1 MGRGD
6 AHGVHPGRLG
16 RLDAERGV
24 LEHNRTDRGNAR
36 LGRRDQED
44 LGVGL
49 APGDILQRR
58 DRGESSVQAAFRH
71 GQLEVRTDSAGA
83 DRQPHAARRQGVQD
97 LTHAIGG
104 EVDLRTRAVDP
115 VQTHVRHGE
124 VERLAAGQARGDQI
138 LDHLVLGIDGDR
150 PAGQAG
156 EIDTPSLSAEAQ
168 LESVMDEALAPQ
180 AIAQAMGSEQFDR
193 AVLQHT
199 GADGGLDLLA
209 RARLQD
215 DRVDPPTVQEVREQ
229 QTCRS
234 GTDDSDASAHDRRI
248 LSPPSMGARTD
259 TSTPMWRSACAEHVP
274 GTMVTISGSS
284 RDRPREP
291 ESCSRTMLGPRAA
304 PARRGHSG
312 PLARRSTMIGSIRPP
327 RAPAL
332 LQYTLLPLLAFFA
345 SLLAGVGARAHDGTH
360 EHDRRAPKVMI
371 VSMFGPEGQVW
382 IDKLGL
388 SKQIAVPGL
397 SSDYPTIHCNDDDV
411 CQMTTGMGHAN
422 VAASTMALVFSHRFD
437 LRRTWFLIAGIAGI
451 DPGRGTT
458 GTAAWARYLVDY
470 GISWEIDAS
479 EKPASWPSGYTG
491 ISTTGPDQKPSLDYR
506 TEVFQ
511 LDETLLQKA
520 LALSNAVVLA
530 DSNDAQNYRSLY
542 PDAPA
547 NQPPRVTQCDTA
559 AGDTWWH
566 GHVLGERATAWT
578 RLLTDGK
585 GIYCTTQ
592 QEDNAT
598 LNALTRA
605 SQAGFVDLKRVAV
618 LRTASNF
625 DRPHPGQTAFES
637 LSATSGG
644 FPIAIA
650 NLYNAGGPLVQDIV
664 TRWHLWKSGVP
675 VD

>member
-1 MGRGD
+1 MAECTGEQGD
-6 AHGVHPGRLG
+6 VPDCEVETFGA
-16 RLDAERGV
+16 
-24 LEHNRTDRGNAR
+24 
-36 LGRRDQED
+36 GRRDDVRGIAREEQTPVAHGLADETAHRHDVLLEDRPLYRLPAVVGRETLAQLAPDAVLAPLRRIVVRIALQVHALD
-44 LGVGL
+44 LGR
-49 APGDILQRR
+49 A
-58 DRGESSVQAAFRH
+58 
-71 GQLEVRTDSAGA
+71 RTDQGETTLV
-83 DRQPHAARRQGVQD
+83 QGVDEFLRRGCRAAQDAEPAERIDALERAQRSGRNRTAAHAVEAVATGDEVAGQD

-199 GADGGLDLLA
+199 GADGGLDLRT
-209 RARLQD
+209 RARLQH
-215 DRVDPPTVQEVREQ
+215 DRVDPPTVQEMREQ
-229 QTCRS
+229 QACRS
-234 GTDDSDASAHDRRI
+234 GTDDSDTSTHGRRTF
-248 LSPPSMGARTD
+248 LSSMGVRTG
-259 TSTPMWRSACAEHVP
+259 TTTPMWRSACAEHVP

-345 SLLAGVGARAHDGTH
+345 SLLAGGGARAHDGTH

-491 ISTTGPDQKPSLDYR
+491 ISTTGPDQ
-506 TEVFQ
+506 
-511 LDETLLQKA
+511 
-520 LALSNAVVLA
+520 
-530 DSNDAQNYRSLY
+530 
-542 PDAPA
+542 
-547 NQPPRVTQCDTA
+547 
-559 AGDTWWH
+559 
-566 GHVLGERATAWT
+566 
-578 RLLTDGK
+578 
-585 GIYCTTQ
+585 
-592 QEDNAT
+592 
-598 LNALTRA
+598 
-605 SQAGFVDLKRVAV
+605 
-618 LRTASNF
+618 
-625 DRPHPGQTAFES
+625 
-637 LSATSGG
+637 
-644 FPIAIA
+644 
-650 NLYNAGGPLVQDIV
+650 
-664 TRWHLWKSGVP
+664 
-675 VD
+675 